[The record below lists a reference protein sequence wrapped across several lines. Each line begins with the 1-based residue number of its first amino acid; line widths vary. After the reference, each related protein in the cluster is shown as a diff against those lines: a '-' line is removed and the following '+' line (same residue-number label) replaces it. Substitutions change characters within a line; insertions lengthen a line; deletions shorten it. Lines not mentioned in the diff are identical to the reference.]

1 MHVTEIVTGHYLK
14 EGDQLQITLEAVDME
29 NNLTK
34 WRETL
39 NVGAADMIAMR
50 AEVTAKVRPG
60 LVPALGAATDREDAG
75 TRPRNEE
82 AYDLQLRSVSV
93 AHDPEPNKAAI
104 AMLEKSFGLDSS
116 YAPAWNALAFR
127 YYYDSAYSDGAKQCS
142 SARTKRWNALSPSIP
157 ISFPPP
163 VPWSRTGPRAAN
175 WLRTI
180 RTRSNWYGAVL
191 RSGTRTSRSLTSC
204 AMRGWR
210 KRRHRNARPRCRSIG
225 ETINSGLAPWYSN
238 SWGTGKSL
246 FFGAYLAFCGEHEGG
261 VRLLKSAIAKGILR
275 DLRLAGRPI
284 LSKAAWDAHAHSI
297 GFSFQGLPE
306 SVSCANRIRLSLTQV
321 GYGTFA

>member
-1 MHVTEIVTGHYLK
+1 MKCDQAQLRTLSVHPPVCDHQQVRRVKRRPATCRPDMHVTEIVTGHYLK

-82 AYDLQLRSVSV
+82 AYDL
-93 AHDPEPNKAAI
+93 H
-104 AMLEKSFGLDSS
+104 
-116 YAPAWNALAFR
+116 
-127 YYYDSAYSDGAKQCS
+127 
-142 SARTKRWNALSPSIP
+142 
-157 ISFPPP
+157 
-163 VPWSRTGPRAAN
+163 
-175 WLRTI
+175 
-180 RTRSNWYGAVL
+180 L

-284 LSKAAWDAHAHSI
+284 FSKAR
-297 GFSFQGLPE
+297 GTPT
-306 SVSCANRIRLSLTQV
+306 LTQLV
-321 GYGTFA
+321 SASRDCQNLFRAQIGSGSH

>member
-50 AEVTAKVRPG
+50 AEVTAKVRPD

-104 AMLEKSFGLDSS
+104 AMLEKVCWTGFQLRPGLERFSVSLLLRFGVFRRGKAMFQRSNEALECAFAIDPDFVSAAS
-116 YAPAWNALAFR
+116 ALVTNRTESGELAKDYTDAVELVRRRPA
-127 YYYDSAYSDGAKQCS
+127 
-142 SARTKRWNALSPSIP
+142 KRHAHFALS
-157 ISFPPP
+157 
-163 VPWSRTGPRAAN
+163 
-175 WLRTI
+175 
-180 RTRSNWYGAVL
+180 YVL
-191 RSGTRTSRSLTSC
+191 RYAGMAEEAAQECETALSLDRGDYQFRSC
-204 AMRGWR
+204 AMVFEQLGHR
-210 KRRHRNARPRCRSIG
+210 KI
-225 ETINSGLAPWYSN
+225 TIFWGL
-238 SWGTGKSL
+238 L
-246 FFGAYLAFCGEHEGG
+246 
-261 VRLLKSAIAKGILR
+261 GIL
-275 DLRLAGRPI
+275 
-284 LSKAAWDAHAHSI
+284 W
-297 GFSFQGLPE
+297 
-306 SVSCANRIRLSLTQV
+306 
-321 GYGTFA
+321 